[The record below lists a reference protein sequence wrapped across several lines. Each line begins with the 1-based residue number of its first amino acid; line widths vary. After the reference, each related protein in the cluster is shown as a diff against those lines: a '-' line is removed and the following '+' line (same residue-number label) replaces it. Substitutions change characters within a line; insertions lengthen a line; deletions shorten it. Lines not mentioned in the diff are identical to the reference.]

1 MHTVEI
7 AKPTISESDVFWGEI
22 SPCEHLVQ
30 IYQDE
35 GVFLDSLEGFVAGG
49 IVAGDGVV
57 VIATPQHLMSL
68 RERLTARNID
78 VAIAI
83 QNDQYLALD
92 AEATLAK
99 FMVMGWPDEDFF
111 KAFVT
116 DVLKRAKGDNRRVR
130 AFGEMVA
137 LLWVRGNTGAT
148 VHLEHLWHRLCQEQS
163 FSLFC
168 AYPEIGFTR
177 DVTASI
183 KEICDAHSRVIP
195 EKHYCP
201 LTTQLTCATF

>member
-1 MHTVEI
+1 MPSVEI
-7 AKPTISESDVFWGEI
+7 PKPSTHEADVFWGEI

-35 GVFLDSLEGFVAGG
+35 GVFLDALEGFVAGG
-49 IVAGDGVV
+49 IQAGDGVV
-57 VIATPQHLMSL
+57 IIATPPHLSSL
-68 RERLTARNID
+68 NERLQARNINT
-78 VAIAI
+78 VAAA

-92 AEATLAK
+92 AEETLSK

-111 KAFVT
+111 RAFVT
-116 DVLKRAKGDNRRVR
+116 SILQRAKGNNRRVR

-137 LLWVRGNTGAT
+137 LLWARGNTGAT

-168 AYPEIGFTR
+168 AYPKIGFTR
-177 DVTASI
+177 DASVSI
-183 KEICDAHSRVIP
+183 KEICEAHSRVIP
-195 EKHYCP
+195 GTH
-201 LTTQLTCATF
+201 

>member
-7 AKPTISESDVFWGEI
+7 TKPLISEADVFWGEI

-35 GVFLDSLEGFVAGG
+35 GVFLDSLERFVAGG
-49 IVAGDGVV
+49 IAAGDGVV
-57 VIATPQHLMSL
+57 VIATPQHLTSL
-68 RERLTARNID
+68 SERLTARNID
-78 VAIAI
+78 VAAAI
-83 QNDQYLALD
+83 HNDQYLALD
-92 AEATLAK
+92 AEETLSK

-116 DVLKRAKGDNRRVR
+116 DILKRAKGNNRRVR

-137 LLWVRGNTGAT
+137 LLWARGNTGAP

-168 AYPEIGFTR
+168 AYPKIGFTR
-177 DVTASI
+177 DVSASI

-195 EKHYCP
+195 EMH
-201 LTTQLTCATF
+201 

>member
-1 MHTVEI
+1 MYNADI
-7 AKPTISESDVFWGEI
+7 SKPGLEADVFWGEI

-35 GVFLDSLEGFVAGG
+35 DVFLDSLEGFVAGG

-57 VIATPQHLMSL
+57 VIATPPHLTSL
-68 RERLTARNID
+68 NARLLRRNID
-78 VAIAI
+78 VDSATR
-83 QNDQYLALD
+83 NDQYIALD

-111 KAFVT
+111 RALVNNIL
-116 DVLKRAKGDNRRVR
+116 VRAKGNNRRVR

-137 LLWVRGNTGAT
+137 LLWARGNTGAT
-148 VHLEHLWHRLCQEQS
+148 VHLEHLWHRLCHEQS

-168 AYPEIGFTR
+168 AYPKIGFTR
-177 DVTASI
+177 NVSASI
-183 KEICDAHSRVIP
+183 KDICEAHSRVVP
-195 EKHYCP
+195 DRH
-201 LTTQLTCATF
+201 